1 MRNKNIK
8 PYTKKNGT
16 RAYKFKVY
24 LGSDP
29 ITGKRIETTRR
40 GFKTVR
46 EAQRALDR
54 LRVDYDKNG
63 WHNSPSLDIKTVD
76 ELFNAWFDYKKNKV
90 KPTTLANYSHFY
102 NNGIKDHLGTMK
114 LSKLTP
120 YIMQKFL
127 DDSSQRYSHVD
138 VLYIIL
144 RQMFEYAVSMEIM
157 DHNIADKVAKPKGHT
172 ADHKVKDNFYNK
184 DELSYFLQSAK
195 DTSSYMV
202 YAYFRLL
209 AYTGMRKGEAL
220 ALSWEDLDIENKT
233 VNVNK
238 NCVYNS
244 LTKRKMIQTPKTE
257 ASIRKISLDNK
268 TVSVLQQWHLRQSR
282 WKMANGFR
290 KTDGEQFIFP
300 SKKNEILNVNT
311 PYNWLKSIYNKKPQK
326 MIRVHGFRH
335 THASLLFESGASI
348 KEVQERLGHSN
359 SEMTLQIYTH
369 VVQSRKAET
378 GMRFAKYME
387 K

>member
-8 PYTKKNGT
+8 SYTKKNGT

>member
-1 MRNKNIK
+1 MRNKIIK
-8 PYTKKNGT
+8 SYKKKNGT

-40 GFKTVR
+40 GVKTAR

-120 YIMQKFL
+120 YIMQKFI

>member
-1 MRNKNIK
+1 
-8 PYTKKNGT
+8 
-16 RAYKFKVY
+16 
-24 LGSDP
+24 
-29 ITGKRIETTRR
+29 
-40 GFKTVR
+40 
-46 EAQRALDR
+46 
-54 LRVDYDKNG
+54 
-63 WHNSPSLDIKTVD
+63 
-76 ELFNAWFDYKKNKV
+76 
-90 KPTTLANYSHFY
+90 
-102 NNGIKDHLGTMK
+102 
-114 LSKLTP
+114 
-120 YIMQKFL
+120 
-127 DDSSQRYSHVD
+127 
-138 VLYIIL
+138 
-144 RQMFEYAVSMEIM
+144 
-157 DHNIADKVAKPKGHT
+157 
-172 ADHKVKDNFYNK
+172 
-184 DELSYFLQSAK
+184 
-195 DTSSYMV
+195 MV

-311 PYNWLKSIYNKKPQK
+311 PYNWLKSIYKKKPQK

>member
-311 PYNWLKSIYNKKPQK
+311 PYNWLNSIYKKKPQ
-326 MIRVHGFRH
+326 
-335 THASLLFESGASI
+335 
-348 KEVQERLGHSN
+348 
-359 SEMTLQIYTH
+359 
-369 VVQSRKAET
+369 
-378 GMRFAKYME
+378 
-387 K
+387 

>member
-40 GFKTVR
+40 GFKTAR

-63 WHNSPSLDIKTVD
+63 WRNSPSLDIKTVD
-76 ELFNAWFDYKKNKV
+76 ELFKAWFDYKKNKV

>member
-40 GFKTVR
+40 GFKTAR

-90 KPTTLANYSHFY
+90 KPTTLANYRHYYSNAIAGY
-102 NNGIKDHLGTMK
+102 LGKMK

-120 YIMQKFL
+120 YIIQKFL

-157 DHNIADKVAKPKGHT
+157 DHNIADNVVKPKGHA

-202 YAYFRLL
+202 YSYFRLL

-220 ALSWEDLDIENKT
+220 ALTWEDLDIENKT
-233 VNVNK
+233 ININK

-244 LTKRKMIQTPKTE
+244 LTKRKMTQTPKTE

-290 KTDGEQFIFP
+290 KSDEEQFIFQ
-300 SKKNEILNVNT
+300 SNKNEILNVNT
-311 PYNWLKSIYNKKPQK
+311 PYNWLKSIYKKKPQK

>member
-1 MRNKNIK
+1 MRNKIIK
-8 PYTKKNGT
+8 SYKKKNGT

-40 GFKTVR
+40 GFKTAR

-120 YIMQKFL
+120 YIMQKFI

>member
-8 PYTKKNGT
+8 SYIKKNGT